1 MLERRVRID
10 RERLEVVMR
19 LRKMTNKDLAKKSG
33 FSYNAILRIKRE
45 QSTSLEGLQTV
56 CDALD
61 CHPFDLI
68 VAEGYPEPFLA
79 LPVNP

>member
-10 RERLEVVMR
+10 RERLEVMMR
-19 LRKMTNKDLAKKSG
+19 LRKMTNKELAEKSG
-33 FSYNAILRIKRE
+33 LSYNAILRIKRE
-45 QSTSLEGLQTV
+45 QSTSLEGLQRT

-79 LPVNP
+79 IPVSP